1 MMAEIM
7 LNVPDITCD
16 HCART
21 IDQTLSALAGVR
33 RVDVDVPAK
42 RVRLEYDAGQA
53 DLGAIRAALDEEGYP
68 VAPS

>member
-1 MMAEIM
+1 MAEIM
-7 LNVPDITCD
+7 LSVPDITCD

-42 RVRLEYDAGQA
+42 RVRLEYDAGHA

-68 VAPS
+68 VAAS

>member
-1 MMAEIM
+1 MAEIM

-33 RVDVDVPAK
+33 RLAWTCPPNGCAWNTT
-42 RVRLEYDAGQA
+42 
-53 DLGAIRAALDEEGYP
+53 RARP
-68 VAPS
+68 I